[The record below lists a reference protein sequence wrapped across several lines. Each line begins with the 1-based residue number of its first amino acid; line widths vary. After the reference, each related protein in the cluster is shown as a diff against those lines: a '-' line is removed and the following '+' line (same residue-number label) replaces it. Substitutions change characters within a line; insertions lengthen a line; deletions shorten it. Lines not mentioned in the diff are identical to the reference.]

1 MNESTTYTKYIFV
14 ICAIIFLV
22 SCGTI
27 DIDPLPN
34 WEISDNVILINHEE
48 DQATFTITNT
58 GNIPLNWEVKSLD
71 KFIII
76 NPFSGKILPGESV
89 TSEIKIFKSELPEGI
104 YKSQLILDTDQNL
117 NRGLMVDIISFKE
130 AKWLL
135 NTGIV
140 DAEYDR
146 DNDRIIALSDQNSL
160 LIIDPQNQTISN
172 IDLGMPGVRVSLSPD
187 SNTAVVGHI
196 AALSYVNLKTST
208 IIKQI
213 GLPFE
218 IFDLVMGPK
227 SWVYI
232 SQLKREFY
240 NLYNINIDT
249 EEQGWSYSVIVDN
262 QSRLKAHPS
271 GKFIFAAN
279 TFVSPSNVDKI
290 DITQGKASGNY
301 STPYHGDYPF
311 AGDLWVADDGSQFFS
326 RGGYAFTISD
336 NRTFDMTN
344 IGRLHS
350 DHYFSTIAHSS
361 KNGKIYGIYNSRIRH
376 PAHNVTADILA
387 KYNFSYQLLEEVKLP
402 GFLSIDSYGQYQIL
416 NSHAE
421 FSFFNNEGNK
431 YYIISKSAPEYN
443 TSPQWAIISI
453 PTL

>member
-1 MNESTTYTKYIFV
+1 MNEFTNNTKYIFF
-14 ICAIIFLV
+14 IYAFSFLW
-22 SCGTI
+22 SCSSL
-27 DIDPLPN
+27 DLDPLPD
-34 WEISDNVILINHEE
+34 WEISDNLLVINHEE
-48 DQATFTITNT
+48 DQATFSITNT
-58 GNIPLNWEVKSLD
+58 GNIPLNWKVKSPD
-71 KFIII
+71 SYIII
-76 NPFSGKILPGESV
+76 SPFSGMIMPGETV
-89 TSEIKIFKSELPEGI
+89 NPEIKVFKNELPEGKHRSHLMI
-104 YKSQLILDTDQNL
+104 DTDQSL
-117 NRGLMVDIISFKE
+117 NSGLSLDVISYKE
-130 AKWLL
+130 EKWLL

-146 DNDRIIALSDQNSL
+146 VNDRIIALSDQNSL
-160 LIIDPQNQTISN
+160 LIIDPQSQTIST

-196 AALSYVNLKTST
+196 AALSHIDLNTSSVT
-208 IIKQI
+208 KQI

-218 IFDLVMGPK
+218 VFDIVMGPK

-232 SQLKREFY
+232 SQLKRDFY

-262 QSRLKAHPS
+262 QSRLKSHPS

-311 AGDLWVADDGSQFFS
+311 AGDIWVADDGLQFFS

-344 IGRLHS
+344 IGRLTA
-350 DHYFSTIAHSS
+350 DHYFATIAHSS
-361 KNGKIYGIYNSRIRH
+361 KNSKIYGIYSSRVRH
-376 PAHNVTADILA
+376 PAHNVTADVLA
-387 KYNFSYQLLEEVKLP
+387 KYNLSYQLLEEVKLP
-402 GFLSIDSYGQYQIL
+402 SFLTIDTNGQYQII
-416 NSHAE
+416 NSHAQ

-431 YYIISKSAPEYN
+431 YYIMSKSAPEYN
-443 TSPQWAIISI
+443 TSPLWAIISI